1 MTFAKAFAGAL
12 VAFLA
17 IDMIWIVR
25 VVRPMYSQQVGG
37 LLRANPQLGAA
48 LAFYLTYA
56 AGIVYFAVLPAL
68 ASGGVRTALVNGAI
82 LGGLAY
88 GTYAFTNYALLEGWT
103 FTVAAADL
111 GWGIVVT
118 AVTAACGLLAARLGT

>member
-1 MTFAKAFAGAL
+1 MTFAKAFAGTL

-25 VVRPMYSQQVGG
+25 VARPMYEHQIGD

-48 LAFYLTYA
+48 LAFYLAYA
-56 AGIVYFAVLPAL
+56 GGVVYFAVLPAL
-68 ASGGVRTALVNGAI
+68 ASGGVRAALLNGAA

-88 GTYAFTNYALLEGWT
+88 GTYAFTNYALLKGWT
-103 FTVAAADL
+103 FNLAVADVA
-111 GWGIVVT
+111 WGVVVT
-118 AVTAACGLLAARLGT
+118 AVAAVCGLWAARWGS

>member
-1 MTFAKAFAGAL
+1 MTFAKAFAGTF

-17 IDMIWIVR
+17 VDMIWIVR
-25 VVRPMYSQQVGG
+25 VVRPMYSQQLGG
-37 LLRANPQLGAA
+37 LLRAHPQLGAA

-68 ASGGVRTALVNGAI
+68 ASVGLRTALVNGAI

-103 FTVAAADL
+103 FTVAATDL
-111 GWGIVVT
+111 GWGIVLT
-118 AVTAACGLLAARLGT
+118 AVTAACGLLAARLAT